1 MSAKGRVGR
10 KEREKPTERQKGE
23 NNVKTRHGQNKL
35 YISLCMFNKKRTT
48 V

>member
-10 KEREKPTERQKGE
+10 QEREKPTERQKGE

-35 YISLCMFNKKRTT
+35 NISL
-48 V
+48 